1 MASTWNSI
9 KGTAPKNEYNFWS
22 KNSSPEKGTQI
33 QAHTHTKRSEKT
45 AECLLAFFLSLSL
58 VYLCVLKITSLF
70 FFVFHFAFGT
80 HSIENSALYAPDFVR
95 VSSGE
100 HFMCKTCWMGQLFNV
115 WVCAAVFAWILSRKI
130 YMYTYNTLWYKCDGR
145 LRKKHSTTNSSMMC
159 CTGAGGVVRCKWQ
172 WHQCG
177 RIFGIHFWQRICVFI
192 FKAQT
197 LLTLG

>member
-1 MASTWNSI
+1 MNTI
-9 KGTAPKNEYNFWS
+9 FGRKIRVPKKEPKYRR
-22 KNSSPEKGTQI
+22 
-33 QAHTHTKRSEKT
+33 THTQNGRRKPQN
-45 AECLLAFFLSLSL
+45 ACLRFLLSL